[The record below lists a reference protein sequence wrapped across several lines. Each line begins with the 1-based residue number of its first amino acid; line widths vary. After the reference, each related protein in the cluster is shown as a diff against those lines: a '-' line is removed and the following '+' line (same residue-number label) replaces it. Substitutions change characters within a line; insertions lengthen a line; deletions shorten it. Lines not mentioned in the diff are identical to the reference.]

1 MKNKNYFILLVLF
14 LSALQIKAQYS
25 FDNVLYGVATIMNI
39 CPMSDWM
46 KISG

>member
-25 FDNVLYGVATIMNI
+25 FDNVLMAQPIIMSI

>member
-25 FDNVLYGVATIMNI
+25 FDDVLYVQPTIMNI